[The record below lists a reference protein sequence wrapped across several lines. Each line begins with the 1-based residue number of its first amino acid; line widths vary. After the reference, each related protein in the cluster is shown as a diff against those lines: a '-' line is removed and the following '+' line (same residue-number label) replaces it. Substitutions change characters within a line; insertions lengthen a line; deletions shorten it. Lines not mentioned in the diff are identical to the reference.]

1 MDEHLT
7 SVSLRR
13 LAVFL
18 TVCETLHVAR
28 AAEKLD
34 IAQPALSQQIKALE
48 EALGA
53 QLFHRRKRGIDLTSA
68 GHACREAAQHLLKSH
83 HNLIDGVRSIARGE
97 MGQLVLG
104 HVGSALAGR
113 IFPNHLQR
121 MKQHFPEVQITL
133 AEKSI
138 SDLVTA
144 VTKKD
149 IDVALV
155 RDLETVP
162 SICSTRRYITEKLFV
177 LLPEN
182 HPLASRTDL
191 SIRAIHATP
200 LIGFQDPDEVGIAR
214 IVQQIA
220 EKNGLSLEPSWKVT
234 NIGSIFGMV
243 HAGFGLS
250 IVAESVTALL
260 PAGLSALPLSEPDAE
275 STLFLLWNREQISP
289 ALQKFI
295 ELS

>member
-1 MDEHLT
+1 MHEALT

-48 EALGA
+48 EALGV
-53 QLFHRRKRGIDLTSA
+53 QLFYRRKRGIDLTSA
-68 GHACREAAQHLLKSH
+68 GRACQEAAQRLLKGH
-83 HNLIDGVRSIARGE
+83 HNLIDQVRSIARGE
-97 MGQLVLG
+97 MGHLVLG

-113 IFPNHLQR
+113 IFPDHLQR
-121 MKQHFPEVQITL
+121 MGQHFPEVKITL

-138 SDLVTA
+138 SDLVAA
-144 VTKKD
+144 VAKQD

-162 SICSTRRYITEKLFV
+162 SICITRRYLTEKLFI

-182 HPLASRTDL
+182 HVLASRTGL
-191 SIRAIHATP
+191 SIQEIYAIP
-200 LIGFQDPDEVGIAR
+200 LIGFQDPDEVGIAH
-214 IVQQIA
+214 IIQKIA
-220 EKNGLSLEPSWKVT
+220 EKNGIFLNPTWKVT
-234 NIGSIFGMV
+234 NISGIFGMV

-250 IVAESVTALL
+250 IVAESVTELL
-260 PAGLSALPLSEPDAE
+260 PAGLIALPLNELDAV
-275 STLFLLWNREQISP
+275 STLSLLWNRERVSP
-289 ALQKFI
+289 VLQKFI
-295 ELS
+295 ELA

>member
-1 MDEHLT
+1 MHKNLT
-7 SVSLRR
+7 SASLRR

-48 EALGA
+48 DALGVK
-53 QLFHRRKRGIDLTSA
+53 LFHRRKRGIDLTSA
-68 GHACREAAQHLLKSH
+68 GRACRAAAERLLKDH
-83 HNLIDGVRSIARGE
+83 HNLIDEVRSVARGE
-97 MGQLVLG
+97 RGHLVLG

-113 IFPNHLQR
+113 MFPDHLQR
-121 MKQHFPEVQITL
+121 MGLRFPEVQITL

-144 VTKKD
+144 VAKQD

-155 RDLETVP
+155 RDIETVP
-162 SICSTRRYITEKLFV
+162 STCITQRYVTEKLFV

-182 HPLASRTDL
+182 HVLASRTGL
-191 SIRAIHATP
+191 SIQEIHPIP
-200 LIGFQDPDEVGIAR
+200 LIGFQDTDEVGIAH
-214 IVQQIA
+214 IVQTIA
-220 EKNGLSLEPSWKVT
+220 HKNGLSLEPTWKVT
-234 NIGSIFGMV
+234 NIGAIFGMV

-260 PAGLSALPLSEPDAE
+260 PAGLSALPLSEHDAE
-275 STLFLLWNREQISP
+275 STLFLLWNREQVSP
-289 ALQKFI
+289 ALKKFI

>member
-48 EALGA
+48 DALGA

-97 MGQLVLG
+97 MGKLVLG

-113 IFPNHLQR
+113 IFPDHLQR
-121 MKQHFPEVQITL
+121 MKQHFPEVHITL

-162 SICSTRRYITEKLFV
+162 SICSTRQYITEKLFV

-200 LIGFQDPDEVGIAR
+200 LIGFQDPDEVGIAH
-214 IVQQIA
+214 IVQKIA
-220 EKNGLSLEPSWKVT
+220 KKNGLSLEPTWKVT
-234 NIGSIFGMV
+234 NIGGIFGMV

-250 IVAESVTALL
+250 IVAESVAALL
-260 PAGLSALPLSEPDAE
+260 PAGLIALPLSEPDAE

>member
-48 EALGA
+48 DALGA

-97 MGQLVLG
+97 MGKLVLG

-113 IFPNHLQR
+113 IFPDHLQR
-121 MKQHFPEVQITL
+121 MKQHFPEVHITL

-162 SICSTRRYITEKLFV
+162 SICSTRQYITEKLFV

-200 LIGFQDPDEVGIAR
+200 LIGFQDPDEVGIAH
-214 IVQQIA
+214 IVQKIA
-220 EKNGLSLEPSWKVT
+220 KKNGLSLEPT
-234 NIGSIFGMV
+234 
-243 HAGFGLS
+243 
-250 IVAESVTALL
+250 
-260 PAGLSALPLSEPDAE
+260 
-275 STLFLLWNREQISP
+275 
-289 ALQKFI
+289 
-295 ELS
+295 

>member
-1 MDEHLT
+1 
-7 SVSLRR
+7 
-13 LAVFL
+13 
-18 TVCETLHVAR
+18 
-28 AAEKLD
+28 
-34 IAQPALSQQIKALE
+34 
-48 EALGA
+48 
-53 QLFHRRKRGIDLTSA
+53 
-68 GHACREAAQHLLKSH
+68 
-83 HNLIDGVRSIARGE
+83 
-97 MGQLVLG
+97 MGKLVLG

-113 IFPNHLQR
+113 IFPDHLQR
-121 MKQHFPEVQITL
+121 MKQHFPEVHITL

-162 SICSTRRYITEKLFV
+162 SICSTRQYITEKLFV

-182 HPLASRTDL
+182 HPLASRADL

-200 LIGFQDPDEVGIAR
+200 LIGFQDPDEVGIAH
-214 IVQQIA
+214 IVQKIA
-220 EKNGLSLEPSWKVT
+220 KKNGLSLEPTWKVT
-234 NIGSIFGMV
+234 NIGGIFGMV

-250 IVAESVTALL
+250 IVAESVAALL
-260 PAGLSALPLSEPDAE
+260 PAGLIALPLSEPDAE